1 MTRHIPRF
9 DFPDTRRLLIA
20 ATVLVGALQFGQVS
34 PSAARQEVRA
44 RSAVSAPG
52 EPSAFAPVGP
62 TRVADTRLTPCGCER
77 IDAHTIR
84 VAVGGTVNAPTNV
97 SAVAVTVTAT
107 GSAGAGFVTV
117 FPSGQARPATSTLN
131 VVAGDDASNSTIV
144 SVGTVGSIDVFAS
157 VATDLI
163 VDVTGLFTPAAVAT
177 SGRFQQTVPSRL
189 LDTRTT
195 SSSGLEPGASVTV
208 PLPAGVAADARA
220 VAVNVTSVDAARRGF
235 LTGYAAGAAPAATS
249 FLNPDGSGSARAA
262 SVILP
267 VSANGLTIT
276 SSAGGHVIVDLV
288 GWFTGDSAAS
298 SSTGLLVAVA
308 PTRLLDTR
316 SDLPRVWPGG
326 TREVAV
332 PVSGAAAIVTNVT
345 SVEADGVGFVTAYP
359 AGTPLPPT
367 SSLNAAHRNATTPN
381 LTITSVSM
389 RGTAYYANR
398 GTDLVVDL
406 TGYFTGSPI
415 EATGAVPPNEA
426 PVPRVLMV
434 GDSTLLGLVVVP
446 SAQRA
451 LRGFT
456 PVLDARGCR
465 LLVHPSCTSPL
476 TPVAPPTALQAIE
489 SASGSFDIV
498 VIKTGYNDAAR
509 DFASSAGIII
519 EAARAKG
526 AQEIIWLTY
535 SESTTAG
542 SYNAR
547 NAYLK
552 SVAGSPEFPDLV
564 VADWRSYAAGSS
576 GWYADDRVHLA
587 TLGVWAT
594 ADYISRW
601 VAHVSHLP
609 CPVPWTVGGAL
620 DNPCQSPDDEALATG
635 TTPNLRGVYGF

>member
-1 MTRHIPRF
+1 MTSRCVIAVTLLVVAVPLG
-9 DFPDTRRLLIA
+9 PVPPAIARRPA
-20 ATVLVGALQFGQVS
+20 RTPTALSVTGD
-34 PSAARQEVRA
+34 A
-44 RSAVSAPG
+44 
-52 EPSAFAPVGP
+52 SAFRPVGP
-62 TRVADTRLTPCGCER
+62 TRVADTRLASCGCQR
-77 IDAHTIR
+77 IDANTIR
-84 VAVGGTVNAPTNV
+84 VEVRQLQPVVDDVSSPLPV

-107 GSAGAGFVTV
+107 GSVGAGYVTV
-117 FPSGQARPATSTLN
+117 FPSGQTQPDTSTLN
-131 VVAGDDASNSTIV
+131 LVAGDDASNSTIV
-144 SVGTVGSIDVFAS
+144 AVGTAGSIDVFAS

-163 VDVTGLFTPAAVAT
+163 VDVTGLFNTADT
-177 SGRFQQTVPSRL
+177 TSSGRFQQTVPSRL
-189 LDTRTT
+189 LDTRAT
-195 SSSGLEPGASVTV
+195 SPAGLDPGASVTV
-208 PLPAGVAADARA
+208 PLPAGVASDASA
-220 VAVNVTSVDAARRGF
+220 VAVNVTSVGAVRRGF

-249 FLNPDGSGSARAA
+249 FLNPDGTGSARAA

-267 VSANGLTIT
+267 VSANGLTIA

-288 GWFTGDSAAS
+288 GWFTGVSAAS
-298 SSTGLLVAVA
+298 SSSGLFVAVA

-326 TREVAV
+326 TREVAA
-332 PVSGAAAIVTNVT
+332 PVAGAAAVVTNVT

-359 AGTPLPPT
+359 AGTALPPT

-381 LTITSVSM
+381 LAITSVST
-389 RGTAYYANR
+389 RGTAYYASR

-406 TGYFTGSPI
+406 TGYFTGAPV
-415 EATGAVPPNEA
+415 EASGAVPPNVA
-426 PVPRVLMV
+426 PVPRVLMI
-434 GDSTLLGLVVVP
+434 GDSTLGGLVAIK
-446 SAQRA
+446 SAQSA

-456 PVLDARGCR
+456 PLLDARGCR

-476 TPVAPPTALQAIE
+476 TPVAPNTALEAIN
-489 SASGSFDIV
+489 SSPGSFDIV

-509 DFASSAGIII
+509 DFAWSAGIII
-519 EAARAKG
+519 DAARAKG

-552 SVAGSPEFPDLV
+552 SIAGTPEFPDLV
-564 VADWRSYAAGSS
+564 VADWRTYAAGSS

-609 CPVPWTVGGAL
+609 CPVPWTVGGVL
-620 DNPCQSPDDEALATG
+620 DNPCQSPDDEALASG